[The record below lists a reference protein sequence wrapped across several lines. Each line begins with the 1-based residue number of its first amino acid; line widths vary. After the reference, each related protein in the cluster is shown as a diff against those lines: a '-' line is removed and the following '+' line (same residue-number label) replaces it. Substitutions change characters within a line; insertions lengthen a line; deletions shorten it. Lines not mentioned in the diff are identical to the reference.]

1 MELVSMGVGLLVNTL
16 VKNKEVNSA
25 VDDFISDSVK
35 WVRGWFKKKDKDL
48 LINKLE
54 ASPDSVEAKQ
64 EVSTA
69 MGDMLS
75 DETFK
80 TELQKWI
87 AESKKP
93 NPSIKNVITKKNV
106 VEDANVEVGGSV
118 KIGDK
123 TAGEGEYDQKN
134 VIKNSNIKAGGDFT
148 LGDGF

>member
-35 WVRGWFKKKDKDL
+35 WVRGWFKKKDKDV

-54 ASPDSVEAKQ
+54 ASPDSAAAKA

-69 MGDMLS
+69 MNDMLS

-93 NPSIKNVITKKNV
+93 NPSIKNVITRKNV
-106 VEDANVEVGGSV
+106 VEGANIEVGGNV

-123 TAGEGEYDQKN
+123 TAGQGEFDQKN
-134 VIKNSNIKAGGDFT
+134 VIKDSNIKADGDFT